1 MASEDIE
8 IVKGVKL
15 SEYSK
20 MKADFEKE
28 GYFQALPSGKLFDP
42 AYNRVLSKGDAADHL
57 SVRWRFPTGNG
68 CFTRDTLF
76 LPIWLKDPSRK
87 QAAWVETKE
96 PKKTVKFE

>member
-1 MASEDIE
+1 MASEDID

-15 SEYSK
+15 SEYAT
-20 MKADFEKE
+20 MKKAFEAD
-28 GYFQALPSGKLFDP
+28 GYFQAMPSGKLFDP
-42 AYNRVLSKGDAADHL
+42 AYNRLLSKADATDTL
-57 SVRWRFPTGNG
+57 SVKWRFPTGNG

-87 QAAWVETKE
+87 QAAWVEPKE